1 MNMGA
6 LPNIVELANLLEQRD
21 RRSPR
26 RTRATTRRTVVDE
39 G

>member
-21 RRSPR
+21 SPLASTNSGHDSPDGGR
-26 RTRATTRRTVVDE
+26 
-39 G
+39 